1 MHTNFVV
8 SIRIVDKSGYFLSF
22 SKAEF
27 KFLISL
33 VINLP
38 EVHEHVKSDVLKY
51 SELKTIEGITIKKS
65 SYSDQLYEITHE
77 SDIENVN
84 KLIVANV
91 GLIRLFQIYDFVMLV
106 FENIGVEMVENEFYK
121 IIDEAKAKL
130 SKKSCI
136 ESENIREFFMQCLS
150 ENSNTINPS
159 MRYLMLCD
167 ILANFED
174 FFKQILKGGRV

>member
-1 MHTNFVV
+1 MENRFILNESGSLWISVGVKPKMNTNFVV
-8 SIRIVDKSGYFLSF
+8 SIRLVDKSGYFLSF

-33 VINLP
+33 IINLP

-51 SELKTIEGITIKKS
+51 SELKTIEDITIKKS

-77 SDIENVN
+77 SDIEN
-84 KLIVANV
+84 
-91 GLIRLFQIYDFVMLV
+91 MLV

-136 ESENIREFFMQCLS
+136 ENIREFFMQCLT
-150 ENSNTINPS
+150 ENSNTNNPS